1 MSLHQDITDREHVLC
16 QFPSQLKEPRR
27 YLLFPPLNPPWL
39 HQSLVRALEF
49 FAVKSFQFKLSTI
62 FTFIDTCIFEINMQ
76 RHQSEN
82 CCCIGKFRNLID
94 EINIPASFPP
104 SKKTKKKQAE
114 RLILNAPN
122 AIWEYQRA
130 MLGPNHQI
138 RIYLWSHHQLPK
150 WLNLFFNFL
159 KPSGTP
165 LQGPCISPLLSG

>member
-114 RLILNAPN
+114 ANFKCSKCN
-122 AIWEYQRA
+122 
-130 MLGPNHQI
+130 LGIPEGNVGTQ
-138 RIYLWSHHQLPK
+138 SSNP
-150 WLNLFFNFL
+150 NLFVEPSPAAQVTWSFL
-159 KPSGTP
+159 
-165 LQGPCISPLLSG
+165 QLS